1 MLAYTF
7 WHWPS
12 PQAVSYEQRIAA
24 FQAALAAEP
33 PAGFRGGLTLRHEAA
48 PWLPRE
54 AYLDW
59 YMVDGFA
66 DLHSLNDGAISASR
80 KAPHDSVA
88 ALAAGGLGG
97 VYKLHSGPAEPR
109 FARVAHWFHKP
120 AGMRYDQLYEKLTDV
135 PGSLWM
141 RQMVLGPSP
150 EFVLFALG
158 AIALPFPAVRAN
170 VFCVYP

>member
-7 WHWPS
+7 WHWPL
-12 PQAVSYEQRIAA
+12 PGAEKYEERIAQ
-24 FQAALAAEP
+24 FQAALAASP
-33 PAGFRGGLTLRHEAA
+33 PPGFRGGVTLRHEAA
-48 PWLPRE
+48 PWLPGP

-66 DLHSLNDGAISASR
+66 DLEALNEAAVTASR
-80 KAPHDSVA
+80 QGPHDAVA
-88 ALAAGGLGG
+88 ALARGGAGG
-97 VYKLHSGPAEPR
+97 VYKLRTGRAGPR

-120 AGMRYDQLYEKLTDV
+120 AGMRYDELFAGLANL
-135 PGSLWM
+135 PGSIWM

-158 AIALPFPAVRAN
+158 DIALPFPAVRSD